1 MSDSRPLSYPPSHP
15 WYYLLGHPVL
25 PPKRI
30 RADLLLTDYGG
41 YRADEIAAAHCRAEP
56 QRTRA
61 LEALR
66 AEVMQAIRCDL
77 ATYRQ
82 FACRLHRER
91 QENPEPHE
99 CSPTHTALSLKYCH
113 LFNGFAH
120 LRALDRLPVQ
130 ADLFG

>member
-1 MSDSRPLSYPPSHP
+1 MSDLISLPYPPSHP
-15 WYYLLGHPVL
+15 WYYRLGYPVL

-30 RADLLLTDYGG
+30 RADMLLSDYGG
-41 YRADEIAAAHCRAEP
+41 YRADEIAAAHRRAEP
-56 QRTRA
+56 ERTRA

-66 AEVMQAIRCDL
+66 AEVMRDLRNDL

-91 QENPEPHE
+91 RDNPDPRE
-99 CSPTHTALSLKYCH
+99 CSEVHTALSLKYCH

-120 LRALDRLPVQ
+120 LN
-130 ADLFG
+130 